1 MDGKVVSILQLL
13 VSCVLLTVS
22 MTLGIL
28 KVMSKPLV
36 EVQLTL
42 ESDET
47 KVIGVTDSL
56 LDKTI
61 DLGKIKKVN
70 VQSYNEGAYLIS
82 FKGIGVDTRKLY
94 EVNVVDRLNMEFRDS
109 TVQATLSVKRKSET
123 QSE

>member
-1 MDGKVVSILQLL
+1 
-13 VSCVLLTVS
+13 